1 VIRVGVVGAAG
12 KMGRQVLEAVDGADD
27 LVLSCAIDP
36 RVNELELDE
45 RVVRSSSLEEL
56 PHDAADVLVDFT
68 NPAAARQ
75 HVAQALRQGFH
86 LVVGTTGIGEREL
99 KELAAA
105 SKESGS
111 NAVVAANFAI
121 GAVLLLR
128 FAAQAAPYFEGVEI
142 IELHH
147 DQKVDAPSGTSIV
160 TAQAIA
166 AARADAGSPALVDPT
181 TTVVLEGA
189 RGAKA
194 DGGVPI
200 HSVRLPGLVAH
211 EEVIF
216 GGPGQGLTIRHDS
229 YDRVS
234 FMSGVLLAIREVQGR
249 PGITVGLESLLD
261 H

>member
-12 KMGRQVLEAVDGADD
+12 KMGRQVLAAVDDAQD

-36 RVNELELDE
+36 RVGDLDLEDAVVRASSLDE
-45 RVVRSSSLEEL
+45 LASG
-56 PHDAADVLVDFT
+56 AADVLVDFT
-68 NPAAARQ
+68 RPDAARQ
-75 HVAQALRQGFH
+75 HLAHALRQGFH
-86 LVVGTTGIGEREL
+86 LVVGTTGLGESEL
-99 KELAAA
+99 DELAAA
-105 SKESGS
+105 SKESGA

-121 GAVLLLR
+121 GAVLLMR
-128 FAAQAAPYFEGVEI
+128 FAAQAAPYFDGVEI

-147 DQKVDAPSGTSIV
+147 DQKVDAPSGTSLA

-166 AARADAGSPALVDPT
+166 AARAEAGSAALVDPT

-194 DGGVPI
+194 HGEVPI

-211 EEVIF
+211 EEVLF

-234 FMSGVLLAIREVQGR
+234 FMSGVLLAIRHVQAR
-249 PGITVGLESLLD
+249 TGITVGLEPLLD
-261 H
+261 D